1 MKNKIYTEDFDSL
14 ETESFSIDYLRF
26 NLKWYLRNSEI
37 RHLAVYFRRLGFSSY
52 IKERDNIKKRT
63 SIFNDKYFE
72 ITFVLR
78 TLIRNPFRIRR
89 RIGKSAI
96 FLYQRKKI
104 QLEPTETVRGFS
116 KTYWYLLWSYL
127 EINWQ
132 NKQ

>member
-26 NLKWYLRNSEI
+26 NLKLYLRNSEI
-37 RHLAVYFRRLGFSSY
+37 SHLAVYFRRLGFSSY

-104 QLEPTETVRGFS
+104 QLEPTKTVPGFS
-116 KTYWYLLWSYL
+116 KTY
-127 EINWQ
+127 
-132 NKQ
+132 